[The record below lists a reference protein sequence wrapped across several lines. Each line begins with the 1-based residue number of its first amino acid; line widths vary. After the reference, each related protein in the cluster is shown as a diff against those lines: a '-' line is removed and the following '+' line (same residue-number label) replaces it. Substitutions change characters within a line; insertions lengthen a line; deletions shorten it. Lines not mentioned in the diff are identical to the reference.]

1 VSVEWGAGSG
11 DDGSY
16 LGFLI
21 RLISKRPITVYM
33 EFYDRGSAS
42 RPNFSK
48 NLMTWKKGLVLPW
61 KRACS
66 RGYQP

>member
-1 VSVEWGAGSG
+1 MEQGAGSR

-21 RLISKRPITVYM
+21 RPISIRPITVYT
-33 EFYDRGSAS
+33 EFYDRGFAS

-48 NLMTWKKGLVLPW
+48 NLMTWKKELVLPW